1 MISVLIFCHKKK
13 EADILHK
20 LCGCCAALTGDEA
33 QVTDL
38 YGSSL
43 GAQMEKGTGR
53 VWDLLIFE
61 MSSSEDISEAA
72 RFRKLYPESAFMI
85 ITEPE
90 ISPEWYVTP
99 ELCPTLLL
107 LKPLDRPRAMEAIR
121 RMMAYCYEQRE
132 KEAYT
137 HSLVVRSGEE
147 RRYFRYTQILFLE
160 AREKKLILYSGQEKL
175 AFYGSLREMERVLP
189 EYFIR
194 CHRSY
199 IVNFMHIS
207 KLNISQ
213 GVLHIH
219 DQFVI
224 PVSKKYKANVNI
236 LLESGMEDKREEG
249 TTERRK

>member
-1 MISVLIFCHKKK
+1 MVSILIFCHKKK

-43 GAQMEKGTGR
+43 EEQMEKGIGR

-61 MSSSEDISEAA
+61 MNSSEDISAA
-72 RFRKLYPESAFMI
+72 VSFRRMYPESAFLI
-85 ITEPE
+85 ITEPGL
-90 ISPEWYVTP
+90 SPEWYVTP

-107 LKPLDRPRAMEAIR
+107 QKPLDRSRTMEAIR

-175 AFYGSLREMERVLP
+175 TFYGSLREIERVLP

-207 KLNISQ
+207 RLNISQ

-236 LLESGMEDKREEG
+236 LLESSMEGKQKEG
-249 TTERRK
+249 ITKRRK